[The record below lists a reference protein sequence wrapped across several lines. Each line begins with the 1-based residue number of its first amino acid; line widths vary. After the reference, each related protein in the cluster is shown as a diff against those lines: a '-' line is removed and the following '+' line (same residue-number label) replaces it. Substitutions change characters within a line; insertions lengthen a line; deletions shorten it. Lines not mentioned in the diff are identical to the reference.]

1 MISRIFVTFVFLII
15 SKISYAETKYSNL
28 LDLNSSNNPS
38 DTIQLIDQ
46 LTMGFNLEVG
56 FVRDCVVVLEIS
68 KKKSNDECNK
78 VLDRVESINRL
89 LKILSSEE
97 FRTNLTIL
105 ANKIDKKE
113 INIISSQKFEDKLE
127 ILSREHEE
135 LNDLMSKVNFY
146 LNNL

>member
-46 LTMGFNLEVG
+46 LTMGFNLEGG

>member
-1 MISRIFVTFVFLII
+1 MISRIFVTFIFLII

-46 LTMGFNLEVG
+46 LTMGFNLEGG
-56 FVRDCVVVLEIS
+56 FVRDCLVVLDIS

>member
-1 MISRIFVTFVFLII
+1 MISRIFVTFIFLII

-46 LTMGFNLEVG
+46 LTMGFNLEGG
-56 FVRDCVVVLEIS
+56 FVRDCLVVLEIS

>member
-46 LTMGFNLEVG
+46 LTMGFNLEGG

-127 ILSREHEE
+127 ILSREHEQ

>member
-46 LTMGFNLEVG
+46 LTMGFNLEGG

-113 INIISSQKFEDKLE
+113 INIISNQKFEDKLD
-127 ILSREHEE
+127 ILSREHQE
-135 LNDLMSKVNFY
+135 LNDLMVKVNFY
-146 LNNL
+146 LDNL

>member
-46 LTMGFNLEVG
+46 LTMGFNLEGG

-135 LNDLMSKVNFY
+135 FNDLMSKVNFY

>member
-1 MISRIFVTFVFLII
+1 MISRIFVTFIFLII
-15 SKISYAETKYSNL
+15 SKISFAETKYSNL

-113 INIISSQKFEDKLE
+113 INIISNQKFEDKLD
-127 ILSREHEE
+127 ILSREHQE
-135 LNDLMSKVNFY
+135 LNDLMVKVNFY
-146 LNNL
+146 LDNL

>member
-46 LTMGFNLEVG
+46 LTMGFNLEGG

-78 VLDRVESINRL
+78 VLDRAESINRL

>member
-46 LTMGFNLEVG
+46 LTIGFNLEGG

-135 LNDLMSKVNFY
+135 LNDLMSKLNFY

>member
-15 SKISYAETKYSNL
+15 SKISHAETKYSNL

-46 LTMGFNLEVG
+46 LTMGFNLEGG

>member
-1 MISRIFVTFVFLII
+1 M
-15 SKISYAETKYSNL
+15 
-28 LDLNSSNNPS
+28 
-38 DTIQLIDQ
+38 
-46 LTMGFNLEVG
+46 
-56 FVRDCVVVLEIS
+56 
-68 KKKSNDECNK
+68 
-78 VLDRVESINRL
+78 
-89 LKILSSEE
+89 SSEE

-113 INIISSQKFEDKLE
+113 INIISSLKFEDKLE

>member
-1 MISRIFVTFVFLII
+1 MISRIFVTFIFLII

-28 LDLNSSNNPS
+28 LDLNFSNNPS

-46 LTMGFNLEVG
+46 LTMGFNLEGG
-56 FVRDCVVVLEIS
+56 FVRDCLVVLEIS

>member
-1 MISRIFVTFVFLII
+1 MISRIFVTFIFLII

-46 LTMGFNLEVG
+46 LTMGFNLEGG
-56 FVRDCVVVLEIS
+56 FVRDCLVVLEIS

-127 ILSREHEE
+127 ILSREHKE

>member
-46 LTMGFNLEVG
+46 LTMGFNLEGG

-127 ILSREHEE
+127 ILSKEHEE

>member
-46 LTMGFNLEVG
+46 LTMGFNLEGG

-78 VLDRVESINRL
+78 VLDRAESINRL

-127 ILSREHEE
+127 ILSKEHEE